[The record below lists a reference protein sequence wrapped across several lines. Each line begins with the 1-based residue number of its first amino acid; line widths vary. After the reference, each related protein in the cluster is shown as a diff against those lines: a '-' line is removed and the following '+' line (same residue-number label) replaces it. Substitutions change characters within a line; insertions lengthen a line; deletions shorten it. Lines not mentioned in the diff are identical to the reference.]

1 MLDHLFCFGLANGL
15 TLEGDPLTA
24 TEAAMWQMFAN
35 LFTNRQTLRRSVPH
49 IHVIAAQEAP
59 QSTPTLPA
67 HGQAYES
74 SPYVYA
80 AVNRIAEACALVP
93 LRLYQE
99 TPDGTRQQ
107 IARHPFL
114 DLLRNPNPILSQ
126 FELFEQTVGMLEL
139 TGNAY
144 WYIAGDA
151 QGLPSEIWTLRPDR
165 VSIVPDAERY
175 IKGYLYEADGQHI
188 ALEPVEVI
196 HFKRWHPSN
205 DYYGL
210 SALAAARMAV
220 QADRAMAQWNANT
233 FGRDYGVPAGI
244 VAIKDNITD
253 RDFERLKHEW
263 RSSYGS
269 GQRRTAFL
277 RGGQMEWIN
286 IGLNHAELDF
296 LNGRKANRE
305 EILTIFGVPLGILS
319 ENATE
324 ANATV
329 AERVFIERTLYPKL
343 VRLAQ
348 RITQE
353 LLPFYGAG
361 LIAEFEDIRP
371 TDARLRLDEI
381 STARGILTV
390 DEIRQRYYQLPP
402 LER

>member
-1 MLDHLFCFGLANGL
+1 
-15 TLEGDPLTA
+15 
-24 TEAAMWQMFAN
+24 MWQMFAN

-49 IHVIAAQEAP
+49 IHVIAGQEAP
-59 QSTPTLPA
+59 QSTPLWPQQ
-67 HGQAYES
+67 GQAYENS
-74 SPYVYA
+74 AYVYA

-93 LRLYQE
+93 LRLYEEQ
-99 TPDGTRQQ
+99 PDGTRRHLQ
-107 IARHPFL
+107 RHPFL
-114 DLLRNPNPILSQ
+114 DLLRNPNPTLSQ
-126 FELFEQTVGMLEL
+126 FELFEQTVGTLEL

-151 QGLPSEIWTLRPDR
+151 DGRPHEIWTLRPDR
-165 VSIVPDAERY
+165 VSIVPDAQRY

-244 VAIKDNITD
+244 LTIKDNIPD

-277 RGGQMEWIN
+277 RGGQMEWVN
-286 IGLNHAELDF
+286 IGLSHTDLDF
-296 LNGRKANRE
+296 LNGRRANRE

-329 AERVFIERTLYPKL
+329 AERIFIERTLYPKL

-361 LIAEFEDIRP
+361 LVAEFEDIRP

-381 STARGILTV
+381 ETARGILTV

-402 LER
+402 LASADADEPRES

>member
-1 MLDHLFCFGLANGL
+1 
-15 TLEGDPLTA
+15 
-24 TEAAMWQMFAN
+24 MWQMFAN

-49 IHVIAAQEAP
+49 IHVIAGQEAP
-59 QSTPTLPA
+59 QSTPLWPQQ
-67 HGQAYES
+67 GQAYENS
-74 SPYVYA
+74 AYVYA

-93 LRLYQE
+93 LRLYEEQ
-99 TPDGTRQQ
+99 PDGTRRHLQ
-107 IARHPFL
+107 RHPFL
-114 DLLRNPNPILSQ
+114 DLLRNPNPTLSQ
-126 FELFEQTVGMLEL
+126 FELFEQTVGTLEL

-151 QGLPSEIWTLRPDR
+151 DGRPHEIWTLRPDR
-165 VSIVPDAERY
+165 VSIVPDAQRY
-175 IKGYLYEADGQHI
+175 IKGYLYEAGGQHI

-244 VAIKDNITD
+244 LTIKDNIPD

-277 RGGQMEWIN
+277 RGGQMEWVN
-286 IGLNHAELDF
+286 IGLSHTDLDF
-296 LNGRKANRE
+296 LNGRRANRE

-329 AERVFIERTLYPKL
+329 AERIFIERTLYPKL

-361 LIAEFEDIRP
+361 LVAEFEDIRP

-381 STARGILTV
+381 ETARGILTV

-402 LER
+402 LASADADEPRES